1 MDAKEYIYGVENEK
15 PLDRMVSNGGFCSI
29 FRSITVIGDSLANG
43 TFESYKEDGSRRF
56 HEFPEY
62 SWPAHIARSTGS
74 MVQNFSRGGMS
85 AKEYI
90 ESYADKMCY
99 WDKCKLTQAYIIALG
114 ANDIAS
120 DVPLGSTK
128 DVCMEDCTKNA
139 PTIAGFYAQIIQR
152 IKALQPRAKIFL
164 VSMPQ
169 GDEPKDEER
178 KAFRDILECYT
189 KMFNRTY
196 LIDLFTYAPINDA
209 KYKDLFRLGHLTP
222 AGYVFTARMIESY
235 IDYIIRHNQKDF
247 NQIAFIGTDLQYA
260 PEEEY

>member
-1 MDAKEYIYGVENEK
+1 
-15 PLDRMVSNGGFCSI
+15 
-29 FRSITVIGDSLANG
+29 
-43 TFESYKEDGSRRF
+43 
-56 HEFPEY
+56 
-62 SWPAHIARSTGS
+62 
-74 MVQNFSRGGMS
+74 MS
-85 AKEYI
+85 HTLTK
-90 ESYADKMCY
+90 

-169 GDEPKDEER
+169 GDEPKDEKR